1 MISYEQFW
9 NTLKLKKVSTYA
21 LINKHNIS
29 NGTLSRMRKREF
41 ISTATIDKFCKI
53 LNCKV
58 EDIITY
64 IPDEYEN
71 CIKDYLAT
79 YQTNRKDVD
88 IMLDS
93 LIVEL
98 NDDEKRLL
106 VYLINAIKSYTHD
119 QSKVSK

>member
-9 NTLKLKKVSTYA
+9 NTLKLKKVSTYT

-79 YQTNRKDVD
+79 YQINRKDVD

-106 VYLINAIKSYTHD
+106 VYLINAIKSYTND